1 MELRWSAGASL
12 LACMSFRFKLIPA
25 TDRRRSDTDRRP
37 MLEPREGLGEALGF
51 PGAPLAGA
59 AGIFR
64 AWTEEEIEDERDGG
78 REFRSGDIFV

>member
-1 MELRWSAGASL
+1 
-12 LACMSFRFKLIPA
+12 
-25 TDRRRSDTDRRP
+25 

-64 AWTEEEIEDERDGG
+64 AWTEEEMEDERDGG
-78 REFRSGDIFV
+78 REFRSGDIFI